1 MDASAQADKPV
12 VYIVHGDDPLAI
24 KRFLHGIIEKMG
36 DPSIAEMNTTRLDG
50 RQASEDDI
58 RSAANSMPFL
68 TDRRLVILTNP
79 TARLS
84 SDKGRKSFT
93 ALLDGLPDSTALV
106 LVVEDTLERGKWKT
120 LHDSHLLR
128 RWVEKAGKRGLYHAC
143 QLPAL
148 GAMSRWV
155 QEEAR
160 RQKGQF
166 LPEAATALVAHI
178 GNDTQLAS
186 LEISKLLLYVDGKHP
201 VAAEDVEE
209 MTAQGGEADV
219 FAMVDALSAGNARSA
234 LNHLQRLLEEQ
245 EPLYIFGMVV
255 RQFRLLLQV
264 REVLDEGNSQDAI
277 VQEMHQQ
284 PFIANKL
291 ANQAQ
296 RFNMAQLEA
305 IYHRLLEMDE
315 AMKTSQ
321 MPSDLVLDTFI
332 AELAK

>member
-1 MDASAQADKPV
+1 MDHSQQAEKPV
-12 VYIVHGDDPLAI
+12 VYIVHGDDSLAI
-24 KRFLHGIIEKMG
+24 KRFISGMLEKMG

-50 RQASEDDI
+50 RQASEDEI
-58 RSAANSMPFL
+58 RSSANAMPFL
-68 TDRRLVILTNP
+68 SERRLVILTNP

-106 LVVEDTLERGKWKT
+106 LVVEDTIERGKWKT

-128 RWVEKAGKRGLYHAC
+128 RWLEKAGKRGFYQAC

-148 GAMSRWV
+148 GAMPRWV

-166 LPEAATALVAHI
+166 LPEAAAALVAHI
-178 GNDTQLAS
+178 GNDTQMAS
-186 LEISKLLLYVDGKHP
+186 LEINKLLLYVDGKHP

-209 MTAQGGEADV
+209 MTAQGGEGDV
-219 FAMVDALSAGNARSA
+219 FAMVDALAAGNARSA
-234 LNHLQRLLEEQ
+234 LSHLQHLLEEQ
-245 EPLYIFGMVV
+245 EPIYIFGMIV
-255 RQFRLLLQV
+255 RQFRLLLQA
-264 REVLDEGNSQDAI
+264 REVIDEGKGQAMA
-277 VQEMHQQ
+277 QELHQSS
-284 PFIANKL
+284 FIADKL
-291 ANQAQ
+291 ASQAR
-296 RFNMAQLEA
+296 RFNMDQLEA

-315 AMKTSQ
+315 AMKSSQ

>member
-1 MDASAQADKPV
+1 MDHPQQAAKPV
-12 VYIVHGDDPLAI
+12 VYIVHGDDSLAI
-24 KRFLHGIIEKMG
+24 KRFITSMIEKMG
-36 DPSIAEMNTTRLDG
+36 DPSIAEMNITRLDG
-50 RQASEDDI
+50 RSASEDEI
-58 RSAANSMPFL
+58 RSAANAMPFL
-68 TDRRLVILTNP
+68 AERRLVIVTNP

-84 SDKGRKSFT
+84 SDAGRKRFT
-93 ALLDGLPDSTALV
+93 ALLDGLPDTTALV
-106 LVVEDTLERGKWKT
+106 LVVEDVIEKGKWKT
-120 LHDSHLLR
+120 LHDTHLLR
-128 RWVEKAGKRGLYHAC
+128 RWVEKAGKRGFIQSCH
-143 QLPAL
+143 LPAL
-148 GAMSRWV
+148 GAMPRWV

-166 LPEAATALVAHI
+166 LPEAASALVAHI

-219 FAMVDALSAGNARSA
+219 FAMVDALAVGNARSA
-234 LNHLQRLLEEQ
+234 LNHLQRLLEGQ
-245 EPLYIFGMVV
+245 EPLSIFGMVV
-255 RQFRLLLQV
+255 RQFRLLLQA
-264 REVLDEGNSQDAI
+264 REVLDEGKGQAMAQELHQSSFVADKLSSQAR
-277 VQEMHQQ
+277 
-284 PFIANKL
+284 
-291 ANQAQ
+291 
-296 RFNMAQLEA
+296 RFTMAQLEA